1 MQCATSYGDTKSY
14 GLGGYTSIFF
24 DNGFYTDFIAKYIHS
39 TNVYSYLS
47 PRDKENFSTNSYYA
61 DAEIGYRWGLSNEMF
76 IEPQFELTYGRI
88 GGSKQNLANQTVI
101 DNKDYNVLV
110 GRTGVDF
117 ARKLTG
123 KDWSIVAKIDTSYQF
138 DILNDN
144 QTILSDAY
152 NETTVKFGHDS
163 RVLVGARL
171 AFELGKNTRVGI
183 DYERSFGGKYN
194 IDNELNLKV
203 RYS

>member
-1 MQCATSYGDTKSY
+1 
-14 GLGGYTSIFF
+14 
-24 DNGFYTDFIAKYIHS
+24 
-39 TNVYSYLS
+39 
-47 PRDKENFSTNSYYA
+47 
-61 DAEIGYRWGLSNEMF
+61 
-76 IEPQFELTYGRI
+76 QFELTYGRI

-101 DNKDYNVLV
+101 DNKDYNALV

-117 ARKLTG
+117 ARKFTG

-203 RYS
+203 RYSF